1 MQAIIMAG
9 GKGTRLRPYT
19 NILPKPLLPIGNKSI
34 LDINIKQLV
43 FSGVDNLIIAVGYLG
58 ELIETVVGNGEKYGI
73 KIIYSYENQPL
84 GTVGGLALMR
94 DFLEDQFIVMNGD
107 ILHDLNFKDLINNHV
122 LSKKNVTITTYS
134 QKHTVRLGVLE
145 LNNNNIIKYV
155 EKPTNEY
162 IVSIG
167 IYVIDKDII
176 EEFVF
181 DNNYLDFP
189 TLINNLIQKN
199 IKINSHKHKGL
210 WIDIGTTEEYLNLI
224 ENLNDVSKKNPSI
237 PISI

>member
-34 LDINIKQLV
+34 LDINIKQLAL
-43 FSGVDNLIIAVGYLG
+43 FGVDNIIIAVGYLG
-58 ELIETVVGNGEKYGI
+58 ELIETVIGNGDKYGI
-73 KIIYSYENQPL
+73 KISYSYEDEPM
-84 GTVGGLALMR
+84 GTVGGLVLMKSL
-94 DFLEDQFIVMNGD
+94 LEDQFIVMNGD
-107 ILHDLNFKDLINNHV
+107 ILHNINFNH
-122 LSKKNVTITTYS
+122 LFEEHIYSKKHVTITTYS

-145 LNNNNIIKYV
+145 IKNNNIIKYI

-162 IVSIG
+162 VVSIG
-167 IYVIDKDII
+167 IYVLNKNIIDM
-176 EEFVF
+176 FVVEKE
-181 DNNYLDFP
+181 YLDFP
-189 TLINNLIQKN
+189 TLINILIQNQKE
-199 IKINSHKHKGL
+199 INPYIHDGL

-224 ENLNDVSKKNPSI
+224 ENLDNIIKENPLI